1 MKITA
6 TDNGGFWCEFKPG
19 RSRFFAAGS
28 DMALKIQAG
37 QAIEKLDASRR
48 AFAAGTHEPV
58 VYFRNSEGKIGVP
71 PDPSMIPAG
80 CVRYEANSLSEVD
93 RISAEMDRDHY
104 SEFQDDGR
112 FTAGMDD
119 FLGEPRQYL
128 VERLMQGG
136 LTNKHRDVIHAMI
149 KDGDHEASQRQKITT
164 RCGFRFRD
172 WDNQ

>member
-58 VYFRNSEGKIGVP
+58 VYFRNQDGKIGVP
-71 PDPSMIPAG
+71 PDPTMIPAG
-80 CVRYEANSLSEVD
+80 CVRYEANNLADVD
-93 RISAEMDRDHY
+93 RISAEMDADHY
-104 SEFQDDGR
+104 QGFQDDGA
-112 FTAGMDD
+112 FTRGLDD
-119 FLGEPRQYL
+119 FLGEPRKYL
-128 VERLMQGG
+128 VDRLMEGA
-136 LTNKHRDVIHAMI
+136 LSNKHRDVIHEMI
-149 KDGDHEASQRQKITT
+149 KDADFEAAQRQKITT
-164 RCGFRFRD
+164 RTAFHWRD
-172 WDNQ
+172 HD

>member
-1 MKITA
+1 MTITP
-6 TDNGGFWCEFKPG
+6 TESGGFWVKFREG

-28 DMALKIQAG
+28 DMALKLQAG
-37 QAIEKLDASRR
+37 QAFEKIEESRR

-58 VYFRNSEGKIGVP
+58 VYFRNEDGKIGVP

-80 CVRYEANSLSEVD
+80 CVRYEANNLAEID

-104 SEFQDDGR
+104 NDFQDDGR

-119 FLGEPRQYL
+119 WLGGPRQYL
-128 VERLMQGG
+128 VDRLQQGN

-149 KDGDHEASQRQKITT
+149 RDADYEAGQRQKITT
-164 RCGFRFRD
+164 RTAFHFRD
-172 WDNQ
+172 HDR